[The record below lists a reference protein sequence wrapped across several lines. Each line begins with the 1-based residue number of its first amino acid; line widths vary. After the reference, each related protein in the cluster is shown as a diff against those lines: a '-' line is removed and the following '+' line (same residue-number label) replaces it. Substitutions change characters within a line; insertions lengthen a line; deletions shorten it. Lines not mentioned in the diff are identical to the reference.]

1 MRMTTSGPKREQAS
15 AVRMQTDCN
24 PNLSALIVA
33 FQPIVFSQRF
43 ASISMQPCDALRIY
57 YIFKGIEPGAFCP
70 SPLGLRRTSPELAC
84 AEHRFG

>member
-1 MRMTTSGPKREQAS
+1 MRMTTSGPKCERAS

-24 PNLSALIVA
+24 PNRSTLIVA

-57 YIFKGIEPGAFCP
+57 YISKGIEPGAFYLC
-70 SPLGLRRTSPELAC
+70 PLGLRRTSPELAC